1 MTILIEGENSFILSA
16 QAHLINDDHECASA
30 WAASRIAPNP
40 AIKWILGNYV
50 QADKANFN
58 KQFWSYA
65 DLRMAQP
72 TVTHAPLNIL
82 HRPKHIVG
90 TFTATEMIYP
100 DGESADN
107 ATSPPYIEAL
117 AAFWKA
123 YFPEELRIVEQAHN
137 QGSLFY
143 SMECVA
149 DTVTCSGDTGCGG
162 EFPYVGPKSETY
174 CEHLNEHS
182 SIKQLN
188 KPHFL
193 AGALIFP
200 PAAPGWG
207 GANIHDISNLL
218 AKYEEQIP
226 GIYEAIKAEAEH
238 LDEGEVEET
247 LIEHLGTVETIAAK
261 KSPKKVAEDY
271 MKQRMSKTP
280 PKMMQ

>member
-16 QAHLINDDHECASA
+16 QAHIINDEHECASA
-30 WAASRIAPNP
+30 WAASHIAPNP

-58 KQFWSYA
+58 KQYWSYA

-72 TVTHAPLNIL
+72 TVTYAPLNIL

-90 TFTATEMIYP
+90 AFTATEMIYP
-100 DGESADN
+100 DGENADN

-123 YFPEELRIVEQAHN
+123 YFPEELRIVEAAHN

-149 DTVTCSGDTGCGG
+149 DTITCFGDTGCGK
-162 EFPYVGPKSETY
+162 EFSYVGPKSDTY
-174 CEHLNEHS
+174 CAHLNEHS
-182 SIKQLN
+182 SVKQLN

-207 GANIHDISNLL
+207 GANIHDISNLM

-226 GIYEAIKAEAEH
+226 DIYKAIKAEAEH
-238 LDEGEVEET
+238 LDESEVEET
-247 LIEHLGTVETIAAK
+247 LIEHLQTVENIAAK
-261 KSPKKVAEDY
+261 KSPKKVADEY
-271 MKQRMSKTP
+271 MKQRMSKMA
-280 PKMMQ
+280 PK